1 MEKNEYIE
9 LNLQKIFWG
18 KVLGG
23 LEHIEALTH
32 IINNAQLKQKGCVI
46 ILLDLK
52 NAFDEVDHQLLIET
66 LKFHH
71 MLDDVITLISSLYS
85 DYDISVLTDSFMTSL
100 IRVHRGVLQDDS
112 LSSIV
117 FNLIINIL
125 TNTIKTEKIECGPK
139 HRFQFA
145 DDIAI
150 VTALESDNQH
160 LCNVFLKWASWANLT
175 MKVGKC
181 HAVIIRKNKTASEHC

>member
-9 LNLQKIFWG
+9 LNLQKNFWG

-52 NAFDEVDHQLLIET
+52 NAFDEVDHKLLIET

-71 MLDDVITLISSLYS
+71 MLDDVITLISSLYF
-85 DYDISVLTDSFMTSL
+85 DYDV
-100 IRVHRGVLQDDS
+100 
-112 LSSIV
+112 
-117 FNLIINIL
+117 
-125 TNTIKTEKIECGPK
+125 
-139 HRFQFA
+139 QFSR
-145 DDIAI
+145 
-150 VTALESDNQH
+150 THS
-160 LCNVFLKWASWANLT
+160 
-175 MKVGKC
+175 
-181 HAVIIRKNKTASEHC
+181 